1 MKILITDGLESEAI
15 AILRKQHEVDVKEVD
30 PKGLLDVVAGYHA
43 LIVRSRTIVSKAVL
57 THAPN
62 LKVVGRAGVGVDNID
77 VAEATARKIP
87 VVNAPTA
94 STLSVAELA
103 IGHMSSLLRHLPD
116 ADRSVKEGRWDKRGL
131 EGRELHGK
139 NLGLVGS
146 GWIGAEVAKRAQALG
161 MRVIAYYPYLTASS
175 AETVGIRLVD

>member
-62 LKVVGRAGVGVDNID
+62 LKVVGRGGSAPRLRS
-77 VAEATARKIP
+77 ARK
-87 VVNAPTA
+87 
-94 STLSVAELA
+94 
-103 IGHMSSLLRHLPD
+103 
-116 ADRSVKEGRWDKRGL
+116 RSGC
-131 EGRELHGK
+131 
-139 NLGLVGS
+139 
-146 GWIGAEVAKRAQALG
+146 
-161 MRVIAYYPYLTASS
+161 ASS
-175 AETVGIRLVD
+175 HTIRISPRRPRRPSGSASSTRKPSSGRRTS

>member
-15 AILRKQHEVDVKEVD
+15 ATLRKQHEVDVKEVD

-77 VAEATARKIP
+77 VAEATARKIA

-94 STLSVAELA
+94 STISVAELA
-103 IGHMSSLLRHLPD
+103 IGHMISLFRPLPE
-116 ADRSVKEGRWDKRGL
+116 AGRSVKGG
-131 EGRELHGK
+131 
-139 NLGLVGS
+139 
-146 GWIGAEVAKRAQALG
+146 
-161 MRVIAYYPYLTASS
+161 
-175 AETVGIRLVD
+175 RLVKERDAGPEPVGQTLGP